1 MYIFKKNM
9 LHLYIKYIYML
20 YNLYEYLSICLSV
33 YLSTYCMCVYLYIH
47 NKYTQYTLI
56 YYVSKNFYFEYDLI
70 VWQHTFLGS
79 WGPPLILY
87 YIINYPEE

>member
-20 YNLYEYLSICLSV
+20 YHLYEYLSVCLSIHILYV
-33 YLSTYCMCVYLYIH
+33 CVYLHIH

-70 VWQHTFLGS
+70 VWQHKFLGS